1 MKQPGQ
7 PPNWGQQQQQR
18 MRQQQQQQQQRMRQ
32 QQQQQQQR
40 MQQQLQ
46 QQQRR
51 AAGYAWQ
58 QQKQR
63 EQEAQ
68 RAQAQR
74 LSQPSAV
81 PGSAVPGWQEGGQIA
96 PLPAASPRRRSCLG
110 TVAIVIG
117 ILLAA
122 GLCLFI
128 AAVILSS

>member
-7 PPNWGQQQQQR
+7 PNWGRQQQQR
-18 MRQQQQQQQQRMRQ
+18 MRQQQQQQF
-32 QQQQQQQR
+32 
-40 MQQQLQ
+40 Q

-58 QQKQR
+58 QQKRR

-74 LSQPSAV
+74 LSQPSA
-81 PGSAVPGWQEGGQIA
+81 GPGWQEAGQVT

-110 TVAIVIG
+110 TVAMVVG
-117 ILLAA
+117 ILLAV

>member
-18 MRQQQQQQQQRMRQ
+18 MRQQQQQQRMRQ

-74 LSQPSAV
+74 LSQS
-81 PGSAVPGWQEGGQIA
+81 SAVPGWQEGGQIA

>member
-18 MRQQQQQQQQRMRQ
+18 MRQQQQQQRMRQ
-32 QQQQQQQR
+32 QQQQFQQQQQR
-40 MQQQLQ
+40 FQ

-74 LSQPSAV
+74 LSQS
-81 PGSAVPGWQEGGQIA
+81 SAVPGWQEGGQIA

-110 TVAIVIG
+110 TVVTVVG
-117 ILLAA
+117 ILFAV

>member
-18 MRQQQQQQQQRMRQ
+18 MRQQQQRF
-32 QQQQQQQR
+32 
-40 MQQQLQ
+40 Q

-74 LSQPSAV
+74 LSQSSA
-81 PGSAVPGWQEGGQIA
+81 GLGWQEGGQIA

-110 TVAIVIG
+110 TVALVVG
-117 ILLAA
+117 ILFAV